1 MAEKY
6 YTIEEVK
13 KNNNVDGARTWIII
27 RGVVYDVTDYL
38 NEVCFCFY

>member
-1 MAEKY
+1 MAETY

-13 KNNNVDGARTWIII
+13 KNNNKDGARTWIVI

-38 NEVCFCFY
+38 SEVSVSD